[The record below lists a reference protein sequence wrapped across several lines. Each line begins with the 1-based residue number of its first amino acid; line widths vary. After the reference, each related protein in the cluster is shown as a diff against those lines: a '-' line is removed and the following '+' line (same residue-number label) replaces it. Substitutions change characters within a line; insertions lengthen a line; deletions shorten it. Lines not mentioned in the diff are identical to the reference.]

1 MSPVTAII
9 FHGRHKKISLNFQT
23 KMPTAA
29 SPIMALIGYKIS
41 PYSLTSAT
49 SK

>member
-1 MSPVTAII
+1 VTAII

-29 SPIMALIGYKIS
+29 SPIMALIIFGSIKVPCQKIS
-41 PYSLTSAT
+41 VNQ
-49 SK
+49 